1 MRRKHI
7 FWILTVC
14 IFVAAVAW
22 ILWGNTALEVNT
34 YTIQSQ
40 RVPSA
45 FDGFRIAQ
53 ISDLHNTEMGKNN
66 KKLLDM
72 LQAAE
77 PDVIAITGDMIDS
90 RNTNVAVAL
99 DFAKAAMEIA
109 PCYFVTGNHEARV
122 PEYED
127 LKSGLEA
134 LGVVVLSDAA
144 VMLEKDNQAI
154 MLLGVDD
161 PQFHSEGKSPAM
173 DANLQK
179 LLNGTSHYTVLLSH
193 RPELFAIYAKHK
205 VDVVLTG
212 HAHGGQF
219 RLPFVGGVIAPGQG
233 FFPEYDTGLYTKD
246 HTNMLVSRG
255 IGNSII
261 PVRFNNPPEILVV
274 ELKTK

>member
-1 MRRKHI
+1 MKKKHI
-7 FWILTVC
+7 FWILTAC
-14 IFVAAVAW
+14 IFLALVIWVA
-22 ILWGNTALEVNT
+22 WGNTALEVNT

-53 ISDLHNTEMGKNN
+53 VSDLHNTEMGKNN

-109 PCYFVTGNHEARV
+109 PCYYVTGNHESRV
-122 PEYED
+122 QEYQE

-134 LGVVVLSDAA
+134 LGVVVLSDET
-144 VMLEKDNQAI
+144 VVLERDNQAI
-154 MLLGVDD
+154 MLVGVMD
-161 PQFHSEGKSPAM
+161 PDFQAQNQSSAM

-193 RPELFAIYAKHK
+193 RPELFAIYVKNK

-261 PVRFNNPPEILVV
+261 PVRFNNPPEIIVV
-274 ELKTK
+274 ELQAK